1 MRRYQLPPDIRFAPF
16 LFAKKCSVKG
26 IRYSKNLATEFVQNA
41 KDALAV
47 FQDSTTKEVLL
58 MIADYTLSRNF

>member
-1 MRRYQLPPDIRFAPF
+1 MMDKYGGRLYTQ
-16 LFAKKCSVKG
+16 
-26 IRYSKNLATEFVQNA
+26 NLATTYVQDA